1 MSLEFFYLYD
11 KLTVSSIYFKILFMV
26 RMPHWPKQF
35 GANFIDLGL
44 ERIKNLLN
52 RLGNPE
58 KNIPPVIHVAGTNG
72 KGSTIAFLK
81 AIFNAAGYSVH
92 QYTSPHLI
100 RFNERIVI
108 SNNEITDEQLYEVIE
123 ECRLKS
129 EDLNLTFF
137 EATTAAAFLAFSKF
151 SADVVLLETGLGG
164 RYDATNVMENILM
177 SIITPIS
184 LDHTEFL
191 GETSLKIATEK
202 AGIIKNN
209 SHSIIS
215 WQEKEVL
222 NYLID
227 ECKKIGAKSFAC
239 QKDWSFEKT
248 ENGFKVIDFSI
259 GEEIDFPM
267 PNLKGIHQII
277 NASTAICATQ
287 KLRKFFNIT
296 QEHLKQGITSACWPA
311 RMQKIQNGTLLS
323 LLPKNSEVWLDGA
336 HNTAGAEMIA
346 ATLTTFSK
354 MPTFLING
362 MTRDRDIEGFLLPFM
377 NVVEYV
383 FAVPVE
389 WEPKSENPNKI
400 KISAEKLG
408 MKSIECISLSEA
420 IDLCAIKSQSKAIR
434 IIICGSLYLAGDV
447 ENNSKSMY

>member
-1 MSLEFFYLYD
+1 MSLDFFYLYD

-35 GANFIDLGL
+35 STNFIDLGL
-44 ERIKNLLN
+44 KRIETLLN
-52 RLGNPE
+52 RLENPE

-100 RFNERIVI
+100 RFNERIII
-108 SNNEITDEQLYEVIE
+108 SNNEISDEQLFEVIE

-129 EDLNLTFF
+129 EGLNLTFF
-137 EATTAAAFLAFSKF
+137 EATTAAAFLAFSRF

-164 RYDATNVMENILM
+164 RYDATNVMENVLM

-191 GETSLKIATEK
+191 GETSLKIASEK
-202 AGIIKNN
+202 AGIIKTN
-209 SHSIIS
+209 SPCIIS

-227 ECKKIGAKSFAC
+227 EVKKIGAKSFAC
-239 QKDWSFEKT
+239 QNDWSFEKT

-259 GEEIDFPM
+259 GEEVDFPM

-277 NASTAICATQ
+277 NASTAICATK
-287 KLRKFFNIT
+287 KLNKFFNIT
-296 QEHLKQGITSACWPA
+296 HEHLKQGITDAYWPA
-311 RMQKIQNGTLLS
+311 RMQKIQNGALIS

-336 HNTAGAEMIA
+336 HNTVGAEMIA
-346 ATLTTFSK
+346 ATLTTFSQ

-362 MTRDRDIEGFLLPFM
+362 MTRDRDIEGFLLPFK
-377 NVVEYV
+377 NAVEYV

-389 WEPKSENPNKI
+389 WEPKSENPKKI
-400 KISAEKLG
+400 KSAAEKLG
-408 MKSIECISLSEA
+408 MKSYECNSLIEA
-420 IDLCAIKSQSKAIR
+420 INLCTAESNGMAIR
-434 IIICGSLYLAGDV
+434 IVICGSLYLAGDI
-447 ENNSKSMY
+447 EKAMKS

>member
-1 MSLEFFYLYD
+1 MSLGFFYLYD

-35 GANFIDLGL
+35 SANFIDLGL
-44 ERIKNLLN
+44 KRIKTLLN

-81 AIFNAAGYSVH
+81 AIFNATGYSVH

-108 SNNEITDEQLYEVIE
+108 SNSEISDEQLYEVIE

-129 EDLNLTFF
+129 EGLNLTFF
-137 EATTAAAFLAFSKF
+137 EATTAAAFLAFSRF
-151 SADVVLLETGLGG
+151 PADVVLLETGLGG
-164 RYDATNVMENILM
+164 RYDATNVMENILV

-191 GETSLKIATEK
+191 GKTTLKIASEK
-202 AGIIKNN
+202 AGIIK
-209 SHSIIS
+209 SDSPCIIS

-222 NYLID
+222 NYLTN
-227 ECKKIGAKSFAC
+227 ECKKIGAKSFAY
-239 QKDWSFEKT
+239 QDDWRFEKT
-248 ENGFKVIDFSI
+248 ENGFKIIDFAI
-259 GEEIDFPM
+259 GEESEFPM

-277 NASTAICATQ
+277 NASTAICAMK
-287 KLRKFFNIT
+287 KLPESFNIT
-296 QEHLKQGITSACWPA
+296 QEHLKQGISNASWPA
-311 RMQKIQNGTLLS
+311 RMQKIQNGTLAS

-336 HNTAGAEMIA
+336 HNTTGAKMIA
-346 ATLTTFSK
+346 ATLTTFSQ

-362 MTRDRDIEGFLLPFM
+362 MTRDRDIEGFVLPFK
-377 NVVEYV
+377 NVVKYV

-389 WEPKSENPNKI
+389 WEPKSENPRKI
-400 KISAEKLG
+400 KDTAEKLG
-408 MKSIECISLSEA
+408 MKSYECNSLIEA
-420 IDLCAIKSQSKAIR
+420 INLCAAKSEGIAIR
-434 IIICGSLYLAGDV
+434 IIICGSLYLAGDIEKIV
-447 ENNSKSMY
+447 RL

>member
-35 GANFIDLGL
+35 STNFIDLGL

-100 RFNERIVI
+100 RFNERIIVSNKEI
-108 SNNEITDEQLYEVIE
+108 SDEQLYEAIE

-191 GETSLKIATEK
+191 GKTSLKIASEK

-209 SHSIIS
+209 SSCIIS

-227 ECKKIGAKSFAC
+227 ESKKIGAKSFAF
-239 QKDWSFEKT
+239 QNDWSFEKT
-248 ENGFKVIDFSI
+248 ENGFKIIDFSI
-259 GEEIDFPM
+259 GEEIDFPL

-287 KLRKFFNIT
+287 KLSNFFNIT
-296 QEHLKQGITSACWPA
+296 QEHLKQGITNAYWPA

-346 ATLTTFSK
+346 ATLTTFSQ

-408 MKSIECISLSEA
+408 IKSIECGSLSEA
-420 IDLCAIKSQSKAIR
+420 IDLCAINSQGKVIR
-434 IIICGSLYLAGDV
+434 IVICGSLYLAGDI
-447 ENNSKSMY
+447 ENTFE